1 MASPIQI
8 ILNPENFEQ
17 NREKSGGGPN
27 KEFFTGARQEFS
39 QHKAR
44 LMTELGSIADTLSK
58 SPYGD
63 IGYIKVTLRRSA
75 WAKSHRPVTALF
87 RSSRASLVGGEDL
100 GVMIFKVKP
109 ETIREVVNEIAKAE
123 DILTW
128 RFDPNKQKEVPYPSA
143 RRSETGAIERVEL
156 FGRDDRRAFSLE
168 SAIAWLSNPITGSSY
183 EVELFDMPP
192 TKGVFNALDSS
203 HARLFE
209 SFIEGLV
216 DVAGGLSVRRLET
229 RNVER
234 PALAMHISRSSAST
248 TMLLGAPSVSERAR
262 SVAPFDPSEEKHL
275 GLLTFL
281 EAHPLVK
288 RISLPAMIVRPSIG
302 LTTSVGSP
310 APVPHRTTSR
320 SYPKIGIIDGGLGE
334 ALSDWVIDRW
344 DILAHEH
351 ASYGHGTFIGGLA
364 VMGRTLNGEECCPEA
379 DGAELV
385 DIAVFPR
392 EDDVEAFSSYYP
404 HGVLQFFDEVETA
417 IGEARSRH
425 GVRIYNMSLNIR
437 RPASLDRYDPHAL
450 RLDRIAEDQD
460 AIVFVSVGNVEPRDQ
475 RPEWPGDDAR
485 ALAQLATATEDRL
498 LTPAESVRNVAVA
511 AVNPPGVGT
520 SAPFAP
526 ARFSRRGPG
535 LRTGVKPDLA
545 HVGGS
550 GSPESAPT
558 QHGLFSVRPDG
569 VIVSGCGTSYATP
582 VIAKIAASLE
592 HAIEGSVSRE
602 TLIALLL
609 HHAQLPKPLQSK
621 SLMQV
626 ARQLVGFGVPEA
638 AERMLETDD
647 HSITLVFASR
657 IRRDQQIS
665 FQFSWPRSLVGETG
679 NCRGRSRLTLVASPP
694 LDGNFGSEFV
704 RVNIDA
710 ALQQQNLKGGW
721 ERRLRPVYLPEG
733 GDQRIVEAER
743 IQHGLKWSPV
753 KVYERNMPVGVG
765 RSSNWRLFVDYLTR
779 SNEQVPEYGI
789 PFTAIL
795 TISDPRGE
803 QPVFDELR
811 QTLMDLGVQ
820 MEDIRIAARVTPRV

>member
-1 MASPIQI
+1 MAGPIQV

-17 NREKSGGGPN
+17 NREKSGGGPK
-27 KEFFTGARQEFS
+27 KEFFVGANDEFS
-39 QHKAR
+39 RHKAK
-44 LMTELGSIADTLSK
+44 LIAELGSIADALAK
-58 SPYGD
+58 SPYSD

-75 WAKSHRPVTALF
+75 WAKSHRPVSALF
-87 RSSRASLVGGEDL
+87 RSNRAALVGGEDL

-109 ETIREVVNEIAKAE
+109 EAIHEVVNEITKAE
-123 DILTW
+123 DILAW
-128 RFDPNKQKEVPYPSA
+128 RFDPNKQKDVPYPSA
-143 RRSETGAIERVEL
+143 RRSEAGAIERIEL
-156 FGRDDRRAFSLE
+156 FGRDDRREFSLE

-183 EVELFDMPP
+183 EVELFEMPP
-192 TKGVFNALDSS
+192 TKGVVNGLDGS
-203 HARLFE
+203 HTRLFE
-209 SFIEGLV
+209 SFIAGLEGI
-216 DVAGGLSVRRLET
+216 AGGLSVRRLGT
-229 RNVER
+229 RNMDRAAV
-234 PALAMHISRSSAST
+234 AMHISRSSDST
-248 TMLLGAPSVSERAR
+248 AMLLGSPTVSERTG
-262 SVAPFDPSEEKHL
+262 SVVPFDSSEEKHL
-275 GLLTFL
+275 RLLTFL
-281 EAHPLVK
+281 EAHPLVR
-288 RISLPAMIVRPSIG
+288 RISLPAIVVRPSIG
-302 LTTSVGSP
+302 ITEDVGSV
-310 APVPHRTTSR
+310 APVPHRQTSR

-334 ALSDWVIDRW
+334 VLSDWVIDRW
-344 DILAHEH
+344 NILASEH
-351 ASYGHGTFIGGLA
+351 ASHDHGTFIGGLA
-364 VMGRTLNGEECCPEA
+364 VMGRALNGEECCPEE

-392 EDDVEAFSSYYP
+392 EDDTEAFSSYYP

-425 GVRIYNMSLNIR
+425 GVRVYNMSLNIK

-450 RLDRIAEDQD
+450 RLDRIVEDQD
-460 AIVFVSVGNVEPRDQ
+460 AIVLVSVGNVEPRDQ
-475 RPEWPGDDAR
+475 RPEWPSDDAR
-485 ALAQLATATEDRL
+485 ALAQLAAATEDRL

-520 SAPFAP
+520 SVPFAP

-550 GSPESAPT
+550 GSPEGNPT
-558 QHGLFSVRPDG
+558 EHGLFSVRPDG
-569 VIVSGCGTSYATP
+569 VVVSGCGTSYATP

-592 HAIEGSVSRE
+592 HAIEGDVSRE

-609 HHAQLPKPLQSK
+609 HHAQVPKPLQSK

-626 ARQLVGFGVPEA
+626 ARQLVGFGVPES
-638 AERMLETDD
+638 AERILETDD

-665 FQFSWPRSLVGETG
+665 FQFSWPPSLVGEKG

-704 RVNIDA
+704 RVNVDA
-710 ALQQQNLKGGW
+710 ALQQQNLMGGW
-721 ERRLRPVYLPEG
+721 ERQLRPVYLPEG
-733 GDQRIVEAER
+733 GDQRIIEAER

-753 KVYERNMPVGVG
+753 KVYERSMPVGVG

-779 SNEQVPEYGI
+779 SNEQVPEHGI

-811 QTLMDLGVQ
+811 QTLIGLGVQ
-820 MEDIRIAARVTPRV
+820 MEDIRVAARVAPRV